1 MHLHCFSNLILYYNY
16 IFGDNKLKDNMYMRR
31 RKMSISESWLER
43 VPQPYW
49 IETTPNTEY
58 LSLEEDIKVDVA
70 IVGGGIVGITA
81 ALFLKTAGMKVAIIE
96 AGKIAKGTIGHT
108 TAKITSQHDLIYD
121 YIKAQYGMERAK
133 QYADSNEWAIHKI
146 SDLVKENN
154 IECNFLWKPA
164 YIYTNSDKYVKKI
177 EEEAKAA
184 ASVGIKAAYLD
195 KIPLPI
201 SVKAA
206 LRFDEQA
213 QFHPRKYMLA
223 LAKTIPGEGSHIFE
237 NTKAVDVKQG
247 QQCSIITENGKRV
260 TASKLIIA
268 SHYPFFDGMGLYF
281 SRMHAERSYAL
292 GLTIKESF
300 PEGMFITA
308 EKGGISLRSQ
318 SLEEGGELIIASA
331 ESHKTGQGENMI
343 NHYMNLKD
351 KVSKLYTI
359 DNIMYRWSA
368 QDYTTMDQIP
378 YIGHLTSKT
387 PNIYIATG
395 FRKWGITTGTLAAE
409 IIKDLI
415 IKGENPWSS
424 VYDPSRHKNAV
435 FAGNFASQNIDV
447 AKHLVKGKIE
457 MLPHDIKIE
466 NGEAKKVN
474 IEGQKIGAYR
484 DEKGQLHLVD
494 TTCTHMGCELV
505 WNNAENTWDCPCHG
519 SRFTYEGTIVEGPA
533 INQLNHNNEEKNTI
547 DPNII

>member
-1 MHLHCFSNLILYYNY
+1 
-16 IFGDNKLKDNMYMRR
+16 
-31 RKMSISESWLER
+31 MSTNESWLER
-43 VPQPYW
+43 IPQPYW
-49 IETTPNTEY
+49 IATTPNTGY
-58 LSLEEDIKVDVA
+58 PTLKEDIKVDVA

-81 ALFLKTAGMKVAIIE
+81 AFFLKKAGLKVAISE
-96 AGKIAKGTIGHT
+96 AGKIAKATIGHT

-121 YIKAQYGMERAK
+121 YIKTQYGVEKAK

-154 IECNFLWKPA
+154 IECDFLWKPA

-177 EEEAKAA
+177 EEEAKTAA
-184 ASVGIKAAYLD
+184 GLGIKATYLD
-195 KIPLPI
+195 NIPLPI

-213 QFHPRKYMLA
+213 QFHPRKYLLA
-223 LAKTIPGEGSHIFE
+223 LARTIPGEGSHIFE
-237 NTKAVDVKQG
+237 NTRAMDVEQG
-247 QQCSIITENGKRV
+247 EQCRVITQNGKKI
-260 TASKLIIA
+260 TASRLIIA
-268 SHYPFFDGMGLYF
+268 SHYPFFDGMGMYF
-281 SRMHAERSYAL
+281 SRIYAERSYAL
-292 GLTIKESF
+292 GLKIKESF

-308 EKGGISLRSQ
+308 EESGSSLRSQ
-318 SLEEGGELIIASA
+318 PLEEGGELIIASA

-343 NHYMNLKD
+343 NHYINLKD
-351 KVSKLYTI
+351 KISKIYTI
-359 DNIMYRWSA
+359 ENIMYRWST

-395 FRKWGITTGTLAAE
+395 FRKWGITNSTLAAE

-415 IKGENPWSS
+415 VKGENLWAP
-424 VYDPSRHKNAV
+424 VYDPSRHINATFV
-435 FAGNFASQNIDV
+435 GNFVSQNADV
-447 AKHLVKGKIE
+447 AKHLIKGKIE
-457 MLPHDIKIE
+457 MFPDDIKIE

-484 DEKGQLHLVD
+484 DENGQLHLVD
-494 TTCTHMGCELV
+494 TTCTHMGCELM
-505 WNNAENTWDCPCHG
+505 WNSAENTWDCPCHG
-519 SRFTYEGTIVEGPA
+519 SRFTYEGEIVEGPA
-533 INQLNHNNEEKNTI
+533 INELNHHNEERNTI